1 MDTTYLDTGRGTVYY
16 LAMTKTLNTKHVA
29 QHTDE
34 NGTVWPETT
43 LLRYTDENGEG
54 GCWYESLER
63 AETSWNRWIDSKPA
77 RERRR
82 AAAVELRAR
91 SAKFSDDPCARFD
104 A

>member
-1 MDTTYLDTGRGTVYY
+1 
-16 LAMTKTLNTKHVA
+16 MTKTLNTKHVE

-54 GCWYESLER
+54 GCWYESIER
-63 AETSWNRWIDSKPA
+63 AEVSWQRWIDGAPGRA
-77 RERRR
+77 RRR
-82 AAAVELRAR
+82 TESARLREAVSANAGAA
-91 SAKFSDDPCARFD
+91 DPFARFD